1 MRSEKSTGDMLSPI
15 DPPMIQ
21 ARSTTSPAWQAKPA
35 GRLPLNI
42 SILGAIASLA
52 GATLA
57 ARALGII
64 NQIVISAHFGAGAAM
79 DAYFATFAVPTFISD
94 LVVSAVEASL
104 IPLYIRLSNAGQ
116 EREATNV
123 LSTLINILA
132 LALGGLMALM
142 LLFPHVVVRIFAPGI
157 PAETEAIAV
166 TLAPLLFPTMLLN
179 TFVGF
184 ITCLLIA
191 QRRFALPAFSG
202 MLLPM
207 GTIVGTVLL
216 GNTFGISALA
226 LGLVV
231 GTVCQLLVLVFM
243 AYQARLHY
251 RPVLLVKHRNLL
263 FVLAQFWP
271 MCLGAAISD
280 VNTSIDQV
288 VASLL
293 GTGSISALNYALKVI
308 SIPSSII
315 FSATSRAVLPFFSDQ
330 AADRDITSLKETLRF
345 FVWLVGLVTAA
356 GSILC
361 FICADLIV
369 TLLFRHGAF
378 TEQDAQLTAS
388 VLKGFS
394 FGLAPMALGFLIPQ
408 VYSALNRNDL
418 LLKITIYTLVTN
430 VALDILLAYF
440 FGLPGIA
447 LGTSIDYFLTTILKI
462 AILRMLIG
470 PLDLLKPPPQLFRLL
485 YRPFHREK
493 RG

>member
-1 MRSEKSTGDMLSPI
+1 MGSEKTTENVSSPI
-15 DPPMIQ
+15 APLIIKMKSIIP
-21 ARSTTSPAWQAKPA
+21 SAWQASPA
-35 GRLPLNI
+35 GKLPLNI
-42 SILGAIASLA
+42 SILGAIAGLA

-57 ARALGII
+57 ARALGVI
-64 NQIVISAHFGAGAAM
+64 NQIVVSAHFGAGTAM

-94 LVVSAVEASL
+94 LVVAAVEASL
-104 IPLYIRLSNAGQ
+104 IPTYIRLSHAGQ
-116 EREATNV
+116 EQEATDV
-123 LSTLINILA
+123 LSTLVNMVT

-142 LLFPHVVVRIFAPGI
+142 LLFPHVMVRIFAPGI

-166 TLAPLLFPTMLLN
+166 ALAPLLFPTMLLN

-184 ITCLLIA
+184 ITCLLLTR
-191 QRRFALPAFSG
+191 RRFALPAFSG
-202 MLLPM
+202 MLLPI
-207 GTIVGTVLL
+207 GTIIGTVLL
-216 GNTFGISALA
+216 GDTFGVSALA
-226 LGLVV
+226 LGLIA
-231 GTVCQLLVLVFM
+231 GTVCQLLVLIFM
-243 AYQARLHY
+243 ARQAQLHY
-251 RPVLLVKHRNLL
+251 RPVLHIKHRNLL

-271 MCLGAAISD
+271 VCLGTAISGA
-280 VNTSIDQV
+280 NTSIDQV

-330 AADRDITSLKETLRF
+330 AADRNITSLKETLRF
-345 FVWLVGLVTAA
+345 FVWLVSLVTAA

-361 FICADLIV
+361 FLCADLIV

-388 VLKGFS
+388 VLRGFS
-394 FGLAPMALGFLIPQ
+394 FGLVPMAAGFLIPQ
-408 VYSALNRNDL
+408 VYSALNRNNL
-418 LLKITIYTLVTN
+418 LLRITIYTLVTN

-447 LGTSIDYFLTTILKI
+447 WGTSIDYFLTTILEV

-470 PLDLLKPPPQLFRLL
+470 SFDLLKPPPQLFRLL
-485 YRPFHREK
+485 HWPFHKEK